1 MSNDKS
7 DFVPDFVP
15 DFVLVIPPS
24 VCKERTNIPCI
35 SKRNPS
41 LTSNVCRCFH
51 NDRIQRQN
59 GVGENGILICG
70 NYHCQKCINN
80 Q

>member
-24 VCKERTNIPCI
+24 VCKTTIISCI
-35 SKRNPS
+35 SKRKPS
-41 LTSNVCRCFH
+41 LTSNVCKCFH
-51 NDRIQRQN
+51 TNGLQRQN

-70 NYHCQKCINN
+70 NYHCQKCINT

>member
-1 MSNDKS
+1 MSNDES
-7 DFVPDFVP
+7 DFIIIIPHFVYQ
-15 DFVLVIPPS
+15 
-24 VCKERTNIPCI
+24 ERTKISCI

-59 GVGENGILICG
+59 GVAKNGILICG
-70 NYHCQKCINN
+70 NYHCQKCINM
-80 Q
+80 